1 MEKGIKGFFLPL
13 PPHPFWGAVVVV
25 AERLVSGFLVERQ
38 GRGGGGER
46 RWVQSSTD
54 WEGRVG
60 QQPHPHTLGGDTRC
74 QTPPTVAL
82 ALTVLKKLLCVQTH
96 FAVTQLWL

>member
-1 MEKGIKGFFLPL
+1 M
-13 PPHPFWGAVVVV
+13 GAI
-25 AERLVSGFLVERQ
+25 AART
-38 GRGGGGER
+38 GRG
-46 RWVQSSTD
+46 VCVSNPTPTHS
-54 WEGRVG
+54 V
-60 QQPHPHTLGGDTRC
+60 C